1 MSLLGFLFVTALVT
15 GTCVAVALA
24 FARAVLYQSVLGEL
38 DVTRASRS
46 FARGQDRWRTQPR
59 STPLD
64 VSEVPGATSACRPSA
79 TSTGSS
85 AGPGHASSRGRAVLA

>member
-38 DVTRASRS
+38 DVTRASRP
-46 FARGQDRWRTQPR
+46 FARGPLSR
-59 STPLD
+59 STCLD
-64 VSEVPGATSACRPSA
+64 ASEVPGATSACRPSA
-79 TSTGSS
+79 TGTGSRANS
-85 AGPGHASSRGRAVLA
+85 GRAASRGRAVLA